1 MEATLDHA
9 FIVININC
17 VCSILLPNG
26 THSLSSTTW
35 KSQYVWM
42 FLLKKMNYCRCNVP
56 ITTKLQLAPRPH
68 FRWENENTVDAP
80 ESPQQSIEFQTCQ
93 SVFIS
98 TLWGLLLCT
107 LNISAAMTQ
116 KKRFRPCMS
125 LVWLV
130 IFYANYTS
138 LSMAERRRVTL
149 PRPWFD
155 ANLAWRG
162 RVPCNLLNWIQDTLP
177 AICL

>member
-98 TLWGLLLCT
+98 TLWGILLCT

-116 KKRFRPCMS
+116 KKKIQTMHEFS
-125 LVWLV
+125 LASHFLCKLY
-130 IFYANYTS
+130 ISEY
-138 LSMAERRRVTL
+138 
-149 PRPWFD
+149 
-155 ANLAWRG
+155 G
-162 RVPCNLLNWIQDTLP
+162 RKKESNITKTMIWCKS
-177 AICL
+177 CLKRTCAV